1 MNSRQIRPKRDVGP
15 AEGRSGSAA
24 ACCRFDFLRVAS
36 KSHHT
41 EVCFGRDGVPRAP
54 WNRSSTCIGLALLAL
69 TCCLAPAVSAQGRAE
84 CRDAPSKILGH
95 AVPYCVILPP
105 SYDAS
110 KTRRYPVLYFLHGL
124 GGNAQTLIDSGG
136 LDMIE
141 DLWQQKQ
148 IGEFLIVTPNAG
160 RSFYINSRDGRVRYQ
175 DFFIREF
182 LPYIE
187 MHYRVLRDRQ
197 HRGISGVS
205 MGGYGA
211 LRFGLLYREL
221 FGSVSAH
228 SPALVENPPQAN
240 VSNMQEMAI
249 TRFLGSAF
257 GVPFDPAY
265 WRRESPFTIVRDGPR
280 PRDLSIYF
288 DCGTS
293 DDFGFNRGAE
303 AFHRLLVARGIPH
316 EFHLYPGGHDW
327 TYFAQHLPASFEF
340 HSHVF
345 FP

>member
-1 MNSRQIRPKRDVGP
+1 MN
-15 AEGRSGSAA
+15 EGRAQRARHPERSGRSARQRRLCVFRRLCA
-24 ACCRFDFLRVAS
+24 FFVF
-36 KSHHT
+36 T
-41 EVCFGRDGVPRAP
+41 
-54 WNRSSTCIGLALLAL
+54 ALLCAL
-69 TCCLAPAVSAQGRAE
+69 GPSVRAQGRAE
-84 CRDAPSKILGH
+84 CRDAPGRILGH

-105 SYDAS
+105 SYAAG

-124 GGNAQTLIDSGG
+124 GGNAQQLIAGGG
-136 LDMIE
+136 LDMVE
-141 DLWQQKQ
+141 DLWQQNKAT
-148 IGEFLIVTPNAG
+148 EFLIVTPAAG

-187 MHYRVLRDRQ
+187 THYRVLRDRR

-211 LRFGLLYREL
+211 LRFALLYPGL

-228 SPALVENPPQAN
+228 SAALVEKSPRASLSGSLG
-240 VSNMQEMAI
+240 VAI

-257 GVPFDPAY
+257 GSPFDPAY
-265 WRRESPFTIVRDGPR
+265 WTRESPLTIVRQGPR
-280 PRDLSIYF
+280 PRGLLIYF
-288 DCGTS
+288 DCGTE

-303 AFHRLLVARGIPH
+303 AFHKLLLARGIPH

-327 TYFAQHLPASFEF
+327 SYFAQHLPASFEF
-340 HSHVF
+340 HSRAF
-345 FP
+345 TRAK

>member
-1 MNSRQIRPKRDVGP
+1 MNSSLRAQ
-15 AEGRSGSAA
+15 A
-24 ACCRFDFLRVAS
+24 RF
-36 KSHHT
+36 
-41 EVCFGRDGVPRAP
+41 RAGF
-54 WNRSSTCIGLALLAL
+54 ILLAL
-69 TCCLAPAVSAQGRAE
+69 TFCLARSAGAQGRAE

-95 AVPYCVILPP
+95 TVPYCVILPP

-110 KTRRYPVLYFLHGL
+110 KTSRYPVLYFLHGL
-124 GGNAQTLIDSGG
+124 GGNAETLIDSGG

-141 DLWQQKQ
+141 DLWQRKQ

-187 MHYRVLRDRQ
+187 MHYRILRDPK

-211 LRFGLLYREL
+211 LRFAFLYPGL

-228 SPALVENPPQAN
+228 SPALVENPPRAR

-257 GVPFDPAY
+257 GVPFDPDY
-265 WRRESPFTIVRDGPR
+265 WNRESPFTIVRERPR
-280 PRDLSIYF
+280 PRDLRIYF

-293 DDFGFNRGAE
+293 DDYGFNRGAE
-303 AFHRLLVARGIPH
+303 AFHKLLVARGIPH

-327 TYFAQHLPASFEF
+327 QYFAQHLPASFEF
-340 HSHVF
+340 HSRVF